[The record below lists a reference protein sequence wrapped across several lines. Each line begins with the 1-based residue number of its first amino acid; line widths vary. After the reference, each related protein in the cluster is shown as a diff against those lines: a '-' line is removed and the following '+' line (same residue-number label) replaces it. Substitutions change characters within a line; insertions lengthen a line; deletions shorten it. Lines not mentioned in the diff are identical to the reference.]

1 MASLTEPDSSSPSPS
16 PTTTTAAA
24 TSSTSKSKTTYP
36 TTIAGKI
43 AFATNLRTQGKELYV
58 AKKYSKA
65 ARLYAQIPSWVSP
78 FAKDNTG
85 QPSQAEAMTEMMG
98 GDAGPA
104 ATQSEQIK
112 AKDLLRIAHQ
122 NRAMCYVKLKK
133 PDKALESCSKALPFV
148 EQSADGWKIHRAQA
162 ESYIMKKDIDN
173 AKAAIDNVLRIQGGT
188 DKRTTML
195 LNHVDKM
202 QAAYEKK
209 ERKKYAGMFN

>member
-1 MASLTEPDSSSPSPS
+1 MASLTEPDSSSS
-16 PTTTTAAA
+16 TTTTTTTT

-85 QPSQAEAMTEMMG
+85 QPNQAEAMTEMMG

-104 ATQSEQIK
+104 ATQSEQIE

-133 PDKALESCSKALPFV
+133 PDKALASCSKALPFV
-148 EQSADGWKIHRAQA
+148 EESSADGWKIHRAQA
-162 ESYIMKKDIDN
+162 ESYIMRKDIDN
-173 AKAAIDNVLRIQGGT
+173 AKAAIDNVLRLQGGT